1 MGKACKEVP
10 AMSKKKSGMQI
21 YTKQDKAILYCGY
34 ALLALFLIAIIV
46 PMVYIVIASFMDPVT
61 LQNKG
66 ISFDFSK
73 WSLDAYERVISD
85 KQIWVGFKTLFFIR
99 LYLPSFPLP

>member
-1 MGKACKEVP
+1 
-10 AMSKKKSGMQI
+10 MSKKKSGMQI

-46 PMVYIVIASFMDPVT
+46 PMIYIVIASFMDPVT
-61 LQNKG
+61 LQTRAFPLTSANG
-66 ISFDFSK
+66 AWMPMSAS
-73 WSLDAYERVISD
+73 SRTNRYGSAS
-85 KQIWVGFKTLFFIR
+85 KTLFFIR

>member
-34 ALLALFLIAIIV
+34 ALLAVFLIAIIV
-46 PMVYIVIASFMDPVT
+46 PMVYIVIASFMAMIASSRT
-61 LQNKG
+61 NRYG
-66 ISFDFSK
+66 SAS
-73 WSLDAYERVISD
+73 
-85 KQIWVGFKTLFFIR
+85 KTLFFIR

>member
-1 MGKACKEVP
+1 
-10 AMSKKKSGMQI
+10 MSKKKSGMQI

-61 LQNKG
+61 LQN
-66 ISFDFSK
+66 
-73 WSLDAYERVISD
+73 
-85 KQIWVGFKTLFFIR
+85 
-99 LYLPSFPLP
+99 

>member
-34 ALLALFLIAIIV
+34 ALLAVFLIAIIV
-46 PMVYIVIASFMDPVT
+46 PMVYIVIASFMDP
-61 LQNKG
+61 
-66 ISFDFSK
+66 SHC
-73 WSLDAYERVISD
+73 
-85 KQIWVGFKTLFFIR
+85 KQGHFL
-99 LYLPSFPLP
+99 

>member
-1 MGKACKEVP
+1 
-10 AMSKKKSGMQI
+10 MSKKKSGMQI

-73 WSLDAYERVISD
+73 WSLMPMSVSSRTNRYGSAS
-85 KQIWVGFKTLFFIR
+85 KTLFFIR

>member
-1 MGKACKEVP
+1 
-10 AMSKKKSGMQI
+10 MSKKKSGMQI

-34 ALLALFLIAIIV
+34 ALLAVFLIAIIV

-61 LQNKG
+61 LQNPSHCKTRAFPLTSANG
-66 ISFDFSK
+66 AWMPMSAS
-73 WSLDAYERVISD
+73 SRTNRYGSAS
-85 KQIWVGFKTLFFIR
+85 KTLFFIR